1 MCPIWMGF
9 FLKKDLD
16 SRNINMCILKKCFG
30 KILKI
35 SEIFKIYIFLHHKW
49 SQSSISKF
57 ILSIWYTLYNFC
69 FFFLTWR
76 EIIFREEVRNS
87 ILGYPSL
94 KNKNFGTFLGEI
106 YRINPEILGYPRIPG
121 YPLTTSLWFFDVM
134 ILKIIRIKI

>member
-1 MCPIWMGF
+1 MDGILFEKRSWF
-9 FLKKDLD
+9 QEYQYVYTKK
-16 SRNINMCILKKCFG
+16 MFW
-30 KILKI
+30 KILKT

-76 EIIFREEVRNS
+76 DIIFGEEVRNS

-121 YPLTTSLWFFDVM
+121 YPLTTSLSN
-134 ILKIIRIKI
+134 LKNKFGGPSWYYQIDRV